1 MSVTS
6 SGSAGFNAVAPH
18 NIICTYFFVGNP
30 EKKYRN
36 DNSGDL
42 LLKIARICFL
52 LSSSTIETER
62 KPTCVLLDS
71 KSGMQKNVPPSLNL
85 KKSSVNYLTLFG
97 NYQAF
102 GIYKFSSVV
111 VGGKGKG
118 LILLL
123 QE

>member
-6 SGSAGFNAVAPH
+6 SGSAGFNALAPH
-18 NIICTYFFVGNP
+18 NIICTYLFVGNP

-62 KPTCVLLDS
+62 KPTYVLLDN

-85 KKSSVNYLTLFG
+85 KKSSVNYQTLFG
-97 NYQAF
+97 NYQTLAF
-102 GIYKFSSVV
+102 TNFLRWLWE
-111 VGGKGKG
+111 GKGRD
-118 LILLL
+118 
-123 QE
+123 